1 MEELHE
7 PDVTIDL
14 PAKYIAVLEER
25 MQLAGQ
31 LTEAMRGL
39 RAATDKLEALTSD
52 LTGCRQEVLTLA
64 AQLEA
69 LQADRAKEV
78 QLDAENKE
86 LQRQVT
92 ALKAQGAMVV
102 GVTRESTAV
111 RRSSSRLDAPALDSS
126 ANTTPQLARSSKRL
140 KLATD
145 NMDVDASLSLENAT
159 LTNRNSVGELHASH
173 PTRQSRTSM
182 SALMTAAGSPV
193 ASIDEHVVKIGSGS
207 LRIIKCKYCSLSI
220 CGDHRARWVKHVGG
234 CTSAPESTRA
244 LFSTDL
250 IPSSE
255 DIAKSEAA
263 EDGSVKGAREGDD
276 HTIVSEPWDPNERVI
291 DHHVLKRGVGPSRV
305 VSCRYCSEPI
315 RSKERKLWTRH
326 VAACL
331 KVPESTRILFGG
343 QPNVAADASIET
355 PSADIGESITDLN
368 RAPASSVILSAE
380 ESPVHAKKAPDS
392 ASKAPVQTVSV
403 TELAPLRPYPTDPPK
418 TLMDG
423 SENTLRFRAWM
434 DIVRYQKPG
443 YVIVNATGLKMT
455 TFKKLYNFKE
465 VRMVPE
471 TSTSKFSNGC
481 YAIPE
486 YLQQA
491 FMAHFKG
498 DPRHVIVPED
508 HQTPFA
514 GVPVKIITSNQ
525 RASSTTRAV
534 ELQPVAAEENLA
546 AAAAESKD
554 HPRNPSEDTEKNG
567 GSVVKPQGTRYIS
580 IIRGIMPEF
589 QSLPDE
595 ARKAVKRGVRLFLEA
610 ELGASSSDW
619 VLTKGGGTMY
629 MVPDSLVETF
639 KEWKV
644 PANMEVEGLGA
655 KLAIMKHKQIE
666 LEQEIG
672 HVEDETARARES
684 LAAAVALASQLREQV
699 AELRTRVGTDVGSE
713 GQGTQKLAAL
723 QAENAGLVQEVA
735 ALRASL
741 ETGSGPKR
749 SIRLVLNP
757 NPNVNMDESAES
769 SSSETVNKKQR
780 SDAHATTVSGDDDD
794 AIDSHVVR
802 TGSGSSRKVNCV
814 HCDGFIKTAPGCGRR
829 EWRRHM
835 RVCTKAPA
843 EVKKQFATDKSSNS
857 RRSTNDSQEIAPL
870 VIRRNPAG
878 FAVVKDDGSNG
889 DSTMKENA
897 ATHGDSASA
906 ASFPSKSPRITA
918 RLNTAGSH
926 QNSVP
931 DVGAPVVNSRHV
943 SGDKSS
949 AYSSPKVANLKMP
962 KSPLFQEVHDI
973 QFTALKPYDHEPPPF
988 LHDGTPNTEGYRSWS
1003 DVIKYQIPT
1012 LQVFKATGLKVTSFK
1027 RLHKMP
1033 EIKVSP
1039 HGTIREKHMA
1049 FGIPENMQAA
1059 FVLHVLGRDKD
1070 RVPESMDTEMKL

>member
-1 MEELHE
+1 
-7 PDVTIDL
+7 
-14 PAKYIAVLEER
+14 
-25 MQLAGQ
+25 
-31 LTEAMRGL
+31 
-39 RAATDKLEALTSD
+39 
-52 LTGCRQEVLTLA
+52 
-64 AQLEA
+64 
-69 LQADRAKEV
+69 
-78 QLDAENKE
+78 
-86 LQRQVT
+86 
-92 ALKAQGAMVV
+92 
-102 GVTRESTAV
+102 
-111 RRSSSRLDAPALDSS
+111 
-126 ANTTPQLARSSKRL
+126 
-140 KLATD
+140 
-145 NMDVDASLSLENAT
+145 
-159 LTNRNSVGELHASH
+159 
-173 PTRQSRTSM
+173 
-182 SALMTAAGSPV
+182 
-193 ASIDEHVVKIGSGS
+193 
-207 LRIIKCKYCSLSI
+207 
-220 CGDHRARWVKHVGG
+220 
-234 CTSAPESTRA
+234 
-244 LFSTDL
+244 
-250 IPSSE
+250 
-255 DIAKSEAA
+255 
-263 EDGSVKGAREGDD
+263 
-276 HTIVSEPWDPNERVI
+276 
-291 DHHVLKRGVGPSRV
+291 
-305 VSCRYCSEPI
+305 
-315 RSKERKLWTRH
+315 
-326 VAACL
+326 
-331 KVPESTRILFGG
+331 
-343 QPNVAADASIET
+343 
-355 PSADIGESITDLN
+355 
-368 RAPASSVILSAE
+368 
-380 ESPVHAKKAPDS
+380 
-392 ASKAPVQTVSV
+392 
-403 TELAPLRPYPTDPPK
+403 
-418 TLMDG
+418 
-423 SENTLRFRAWM
+423 
-434 DIVRYQKPG
+434 
-443 YVIVNATGLKMT
+443 
-455 TFKKLYNFKE
+455 
-465 VRMVPE
+465 
-471 TSTSKFSNGC
+471 
-481 YAIPE
+481 
-486 YLQQA
+486 
-491 FMAHFKG
+491 
-498 DPRHVIVPED
+498 
-508 HQTPFA
+508 
-514 GVPVKIITSNQ
+514 
-525 RASSTTRAV
+525 
-534 ELQPVAAEENLA
+534 
-546 AAAAESKD
+546 
-554 HPRNPSEDTEKNG
+554 
-567 GSVVKPQGTRYIS
+567 
-580 IIRGIMPEF
+580 
-589 QSLPDE
+589 
-595 ARKAVKRGVRLFLEA
+595 
-610 ELGASSSDW
+610 
-619 VLTKGGGTMY
+619 
-629 MVPDSLVETF
+629 
-639 KEWKV
+639 
-644 PANMEVEGLGA
+644 MEVEGLGA

-814 HCDGFIKTAPGCGRR
+814 HCDGFIKTAPG
-829 EWRRHM
+829 
-835 RVCTKAPA
+835 
-843 EVKKQFATDKSSNS
+843 
-857 RRSTNDSQEIAPL
+857 
-870 VIRRNPAG
+870 NPAG

-897 ATHGDSASA
+897 AAHGESASA